1 MIRYTISGSR
11 KNTFSTYGQ
20 EILKSR
26 KTLEST
32 LKEKNGR
39 WMKYVLAVAEVK
51 AKGEDLSITELKKF
65 FSEAKLNGLNGE
77 VALNLKKMKHIN
89 FYLNSLLPKE
99 AQKFI
104 EKSLSKN

>member
-65 FSEAKLNGLNGE
+65 FSEAKLNGE